1 MPLDFDKKKEE
12 TMTHKNDSNI
22 PDWILEEINRNGFY
36 SVPKMIENL
45 VNTTMKAQREE
56 KTHILPIGA
65 V

>member
-1 MPLDFDKKKEE
+1 
-12 TMTHKNDSNI
+12 MTHKNDSNI